1 MKVPEASSS
10 PNSSMAQLIAA
21 LPEEER
27 IILTLFYLKSE
38 GADSIA
44 RRLGVPERA
53 VESVLISGRSRLLAS
68 LGLDTSKTADKT
80 SDMKAEDHAQ
90 EGKQE

>member
-1 MKVPEASSS
+1 MTVPEASSS

-38 GADSIA
+38 SADSIA
-44 RRLGVPERA
+44 KRLGVPERA

-68 LGLDTSKTADKT
+68 LGLDTSQTADKT
-80 SDMKAEDHAQ
+80 SDKTAEDHAQ

>member
-1 MKVPEASSS
+1 
-10 PNSSMAQLIAA
+10 MAQLIAA

-38 GADSIA
+38 SADSIA

-68 LGLDTSKTADKT
+68 LGLDTSKTADK
-80 SDMKAEDHAQ
+80 SAEKSAADHAQ

>member
-38 GADSIA
+38 SADSIA
-44 RRLGVPERA
+44 KRLGVPERA

-80 SDMKAEDHAQ
+80 SDKKAEDHAQ

>member
-1 MKVPEASSS
+1 
-10 PNSSMAQLIAA
+10 MAQLIAA

-38 GADSIA
+38 SADSIA
-44 RRLGVPERA
+44 KRLGVPERA

-80 SDMKAEDHAQ
+80 SDKKAEDHAQ